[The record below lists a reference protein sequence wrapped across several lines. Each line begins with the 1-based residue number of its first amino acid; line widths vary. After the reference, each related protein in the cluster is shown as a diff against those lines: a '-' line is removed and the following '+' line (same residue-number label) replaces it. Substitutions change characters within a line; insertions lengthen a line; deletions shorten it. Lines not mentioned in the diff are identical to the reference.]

1 MHKVG
6 LVLEQLVDALDDIPL
21 AEHDFVPHAHELV
34 PHVRLKPMHEMYASV
49 EKRLEEFFLDVPPVR
64 KHFPVKLPCEHV
76 PHAFVPVIH
85 VSPCDTERYDVTAVV
100 AHEV

>member
-34 PHVRLKPMHEMYASV
+34 LHVRLKPMHEMYAPV
-49 EKRLEEFFLDVPPVR
+49 EKRLEEFFLDVPPCPQTLSR
-64 KHFPVKLPCEHV
+64 KAPL
-76 PHAFVPVIH
+76 
-85 VSPCDTERYDVTAVV
+85 
-100 AHEV
+100 